1 MRRERFT
8 EDLESYLQQIEAL
21 KENGNSAEIESYL
34 EAASD
39 IDRKLQEAA
48 DKVGLIG
55 WILSKSF
62 IPGGYM
68 CDGFVRYRLC
78 SKNSLMTN

>member
-8 EDLESYLQQIEAL
+8 EDLESYLEQIESL

-34 EAASD
+34 ATASD

-55 WILSKSF
+55 
-62 IPGGYM
+62 
-68 CDGFVRYRLC
+68 
-78 SKNSLMTN
+78 